1 MLIRATTKG
10 VNFMENIYYSTFY
23 AGEHI
28 GDGDSLKDITKEMQ
42 EWWESEHCETG
53 MANGEEITDEATVK
67 KIMLEHTIEL
77 SYKHLQS
84 DFAEHN
90 TMCHGGSL

>member
-1 MLIRATTKG
+1 
-10 VNFMENIYYSTFY
+10 MENIYYSAFY

-67 KIMLEHTIEL
+67 KIMLECGNEITLSEHTIEL